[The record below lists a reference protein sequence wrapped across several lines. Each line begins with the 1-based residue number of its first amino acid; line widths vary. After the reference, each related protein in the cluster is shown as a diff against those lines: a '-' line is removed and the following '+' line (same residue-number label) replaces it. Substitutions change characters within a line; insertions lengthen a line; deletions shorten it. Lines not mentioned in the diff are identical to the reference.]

1 MLFFFNCSLHACLCL
16 AVCACVSYACV
27 CVLFSSVPALLMGC
41 HPGLSRKAASS
52 VGLGINPR
60 IMALMPSWVE
70 AKLFKKY
77 WLLESLSLL
86 FLSPPLSISC
96 LYLSGLAASLS
107 LLSLFFTLF
116 LSVPCFGSF
125 ASFSFLSY
133 SLHPATSPHVCND
146 LSQGLIFAN
155 LVSANIIHHTFRN
168 LAWIKN
174 DSSKLWDLMQF

>member
-116 LSVPCFGSF
+116 LSVPCFALLPHSLF
-125 ASFSFLSY
+125 SPILSTLQPHHMFVMTFHRASYLQIRF
-133 SLHPATSPHVCND
+133 
-146 LSQGLIFAN
+146 
-155 LVSANIIHHTFRN
+155 SANIIHHTFRN